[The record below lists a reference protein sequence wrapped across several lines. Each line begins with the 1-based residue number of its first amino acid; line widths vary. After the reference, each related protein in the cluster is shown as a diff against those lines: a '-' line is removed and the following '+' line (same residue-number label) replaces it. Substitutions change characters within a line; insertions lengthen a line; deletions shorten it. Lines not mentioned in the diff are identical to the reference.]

1 MSNNQFIN
9 QKTGLD
15 TRSEAFA
22 ASFRVRGP
30 RVLIRKAKT
39 KYESPSA
46 ILAMPD
52 EFMERESSASV
63 KGVVLQMGEQCFNL
77 ASQQTTDGRQEPWC
91 AVGDTVYFGQYAGTR
106 ILDDGCDDL
115 VLIHDE
121 DVLGVL
127 NES

>member
-9 QKTGLD
+9 PETGID
-15 TRSEAFA
+15 TRSEAFVA
-22 ASFRVRGP
+22 AFGARGP
-30 RVLIRKAKT
+30 RILIRKAKT

-63 KGVVLQMGEQCFNL
+63 KGTVLQMGEQCYNL
-77 ASQQTTDGRQEPWC
+77 ASQQTPDGKQVPWC

-106 ILDDGCDDL
+106 IMEEGCDDL

-121 DVLGVL
+121 DVLGVWH
-127 NES
+127 EA